1 MTSMAAQRSM
11 KMKKP
16 QYKDKKRIVPDII
29 SPNVITIV
37 RICMIPLFVLFFY
50 LSFEGSKI
58 WAACIF
64 AVAAFTDFLD
74 GYIARKYNVVS
85 TVGKFLDPIAD
96 KVLVSTAFIVLL
108 TNKNFMGTYD
118 WMYVCFG
125 IFVAVVLARELIISG
140 FREIAAEKGIVL
152 SAGMLGKI
160 KTVLQ
165 DFALFFLIFC
175 IDFLYY
181 INKDAGFVL
190 FVVGFVLFCLAVLM
204 TIVSGIAYI
213 VSNREVFKDKKR

>member
-1 MTSMAAQRSM
+1 
-11 KMKKP
+11 MKKP
-16 QYKDKKRIVPDII
+16 QYKTKKHIVPDII
-29 SPNVITIV
+29 SPNVITVV
-37 RICMIPLFVLFFY
+37 RICMIPLFVIFFY
-50 LSFEGSKI
+50 LSFEGAKI
-58 WAACIF
+58 FASCIF

-108 TNKNFMGTYD
+108 TNERFMGTYD

-125 IFVAVVLARELIISG
+125 VFVAVVLARELIISG
-140 FREIAAEKGIVL
+140 FREIAAEKGLVL

-165 DFALFFLIFC
+165 DLALFFLLFC

-181 INKDAGFVL
+181 INNDAGFVL
-190 FVVGFVLFCLAVLM
+190 FVVGFVLFCMATLM

-213 VSNREVFKDKKR
+213 VSNREVFKDKRK

>member
-1 MTSMAAQRSM
+1 M

-16 QYKDKKRIVPDII
+16 QYKTKKRIVPDII
-29 SPNVITIV
+29 SPNVITVV
-37 RICMIPLFVLFFY
+37 RICMIPLFVIFFY
-50 LSFEGSKI
+50 LSFEGAKI
-58 WAACIF
+58 FASCIF

-108 TNKNFMGTYD
+108 TNERFMGTYD

-125 IFVAVVLARELIISG
+125 VFVAVVLARELIISG
-140 FREIAAEKGIVL
+140 FREIAAEKGLVL

-165 DFALFFLIFC
+165 DLALFFLLFC

-181 INKDAGFVL
+181 INNDAGFVL
-190 FVVGFVLFCLAVLM
+190 FVVGFVLFCMATLM

-213 VSNREVFKDKKR
+213 VSNREVFKDKRK

>member
-165 DFALFFLIFC
+165 DFELF
-175 IDFLYY
+175 
-181 INKDAGFVL
+181 
-190 FVVGFVLFCLAVLM
+190 
-204 TIVSGIAYI
+204 
-213 VSNREVFKDKKR
+213 

>member
-1 MTSMAAQRSM
+1 
-11 KMKKP
+11 MKKP
-16 QYKDKKRIVPDII
+16 QYKTKKRIVPDII
-29 SPNVITIV
+29 SPNVITVV
-37 RICMIPLFVLFFY
+37 RICMIPLFVIFFY
-50 LSFEGSKI
+50 LSFEGAKI
-58 WAACIF
+58 FASCIF

-108 TNKNFMGTYD
+108 TNERFMGTYD

-125 IFVAVVLARELIISG
+125 VFVAVVLARELIISG
-140 FREIAAEKGIVL
+140 FREIAAEKGLVL

-165 DFALFFLIFC
+165 DLALFFLLFC

-181 INKDAGFVL
+181 INNDAGFVL
-190 FVVGFVLFCLAVLM
+190 FVVGFVLFCIATLM

-213 VSNREVFKDKKR
+213 VSNREVFKDKRK

>member
-1 MTSMAAQRSM
+1 
-11 KMKKP
+11 MKKP

-108 TNKNFMGTYD
+108 THENLMTIENWD
-118 WMYVCFG
+118 WVYPVFG
-125 IFVAVVLARELIISG
+125 IFVAVIIARELIISG

>member
-1 MTSMAAQRSM
+1 
-11 KMKKP
+11 MKKP
-16 QYKDKKRIVPDII
+16 QYKTKKRIVPDII
-29 SPNVITIV
+29 SPNVITVV
-37 RICMIPLFVLFFY
+37 RICMIPLFVIFFY
-50 LSFEGSKI
+50 LSFEGAKI
-58 WAACIF
+58 FASCIF

-108 TNKNFMGTYD
+108 TNERFMGTYD

-125 IFVAVVLARELIISG
+125 VFVAVVLARELIISG
-140 FREIAAEKGIVL
+140 FREIAAEKGLVL

-165 DFALFFLIFC
+165 DLALFFLLFC

-181 INKDAGFVL
+181 INNDAGFVL
-190 FVVGFVLFCLAVLM
+190 FVVGFVLFCMATLM

-213 VSNREVFKDKKR
+213 VSNREVFKDKRK